1 VQFTDLKT
9 KIVRYLLIDIERISI
24 DVPAPNRVRIR
35 IQGATSRQCE
45 YIWDCL
51 APDLPGID
59 LTVEGG
65 GFGGIPDR
73 ARWPLMNAPLAVP
86 ASLPYAWGAW
96 SMSSMGRASMSR
108 MLPQGYAPS
117 PMTSGRRS
125 VFWELAASGC
135 RRA

>member
-1 VQFTDLKT
+1 MQLTDIKT
-9 KIVRYLLIDIERISI
+9 KIVRYLLIDIERITI
-24 DVPAPNRVRIR
+24 DVSAPNRMRIR

-65 GFGGIPDR
+65 GHGNIPDR
-73 ARWPLMNAPLAVP
+73 TRWPMINVP
-86 ASLPYAWGAW
+86 FAMPATSISPYAWGAW
-96 SMSSMGRASMSR
+96 TPPSSSRGR
-108 MLPQGYAPS
+108 PS
-117 PMTSGRRS
+117 SGPGAGRRRS
-125 VFWELAASGC
+125 VFWELAANGC